1 MYLTVSVHVCI
12 YVCNYI
18 CMCVYVCMYIYTCV
32 YIYIYIYN
40 ICYDMCTCMYMYI
53 CNYVCSYI
61 CMYVWYIYT
70 FSGEHRV
77 KLSSHQV
84 RQIHAQRYITLLAVG
99 YFSLQYFSFRQELQH
114 FVTVMESYISNEIFH
129 VSWKEFE
136 YKFTKVSR
144 DSLIPRL
151 LIQLIRVWV

>member
-1 MYLTVSVHVCI
+1 MYVCVCMYVCI
-12 YVCNYI
+12 Y
-18 CMCVYVCMYIYTCV
+18 MCV
-32 YIYIYIYN
+32 YIYIYIIYVWHVYMYVHV
-40 ICYDMCTCMYMYI
+40 CMYVGTCTCM
-53 CNYVCSYI
+53 
-61 CMYVWYIYT
+61 YIYT

-151 LIQLIRVWV
+151 LIQLIRLWVWG